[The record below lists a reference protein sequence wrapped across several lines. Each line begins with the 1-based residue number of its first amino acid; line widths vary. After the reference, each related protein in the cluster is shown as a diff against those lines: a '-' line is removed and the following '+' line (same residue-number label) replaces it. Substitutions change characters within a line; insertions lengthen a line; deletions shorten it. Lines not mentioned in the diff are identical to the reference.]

1 MSARTS
7 PRSGVRWE
15 RRVIASI
22 AILAATIS
30 ATMAPVSADAKPVLY
45 LTFDDGPA
53 LDSATGSLLELLAAH
68 DVTATFFVVGA
79 NVDRDPA
86 MINRIT
92 DGGHA
97 LGNHSYDHVR
107 LGPLSDADTRS
118 QLQRAQQAV
127 DRAGGPT
134 MQCFRPPFGDTDG
147 RVVSIGSS
155 LGLSQQMWTLDTRD
169 YERIDPQIYAD
180 VLGRATGGDVV
191 LMHDGFGDG
200 EMTVEAVRRFLVD
213 RRDDFEFRALPGCL
227 GSGSQPAPTT
237 STTTIPTTT
246 TGAPTTTTLPPST
259 TTTAAPTT
267 VTPST
272 TTSSSTPTST
282 VVETGELELQP
293 AGSAALC
300 RRGPTG
306 AFVDPTD
313 PLHGAVFRLYC
324 SHLGRQP
331 DRSGFEYWVGIA
343 EDSST
348 LAPLSDSFLVS
359 AEYQATFGDLEDSAF
374 LDAVY
379 DNVLGREPDDL
390 GAQYWLRLL
399 GPESTPRP
407 SVMLAFSESP
417 EFMAATNTN

>member
-1 MSARTS
+1 MRQRTTTQ
-7 PRSGVRWE
+7 RSGAPWA
-15 RRVIASI
+15 RRLIVP
-22 AILAATIS
+22 LAMAAAMMTATIG
-30 ATMAPVSADAKPVLY
+30 PVSADEKPVLY

-53 LDSATGSLLELLAAH
+53 LDSATGSLLELLAEH

-79 NVDRDPA
+79 NVDSDPS
-86 MINRIT
+86 MIGRIT

-107 LGPLSDADTRS
+107 LGPLSDADTRA
-118 QLQRAQQAV
+118 QLERAQQAV
-127 DRAGGPT
+127 DRADGPT

-155 LGLSQQMWTLDTRD
+155 LGLSQEMWSLDTRD

-180 VLGRATGGDVV
+180 VLGRATDGDVV
-191 LMHDGFGDG
+191 LMHDGFGEG

-227 GSGSQPAPTT
+227 GSGTQPE
-237 STTTIPTTT
+237 
-246 TGAPTTTTLPPST
+246 PST
-259 TTTAAPTT
+259 TS
-267 VTPST
+267 TPST
-272 TTSSSTPTST
+272 TTPTSTTPPTTATPTTPTTATPTTRTPTT
-282 VVETGELELQP
+282 VVETGELELEP
-293 AGSAALC
+293 AGPVALC
-300 RRGPTG
+300 RRGATG
-306 AFVDPTD
+306 AFVDSDD
-313 PLHGAVFRLYC
+313 PVHGAVFRLYC

-331 DRSGFEYWVGIA
+331 DLEGFEYWVGVA
-343 EDSST
+343 EEHGT
-348 LAPLSDSFLVS
+348 LTPLSDSFLVS
-359 AEYQATFGDLEDSAF
+359 AEFQATYGELDDSAF

-379 DNVLGREPDDL
+379 DNVLGREPDEL

-407 SVMLAFSESP
+407 AVMLAFSESP